1 MHDALMVGEYPA
13 IPTRFQ
19 AHKCCDPNCGKDMM
33 KQISIADVQ
42 KAQFDVGSRFFGEV
56 AVHHPR
62 RNCQTSAAT
71 PTSPKHIE

>member
-1 MHDALMVGEYPA
+1 MHDALVVGEYPA

-19 AHKCCDPNCGKDMM
+19 AHEYCDPNCGKDMM

-42 KAQFDVGSRFFGEV
+42 KAQFDVWPQVLGEV
-56 AVHHPR
+56 AVHQSR